1 MSHALPE
8 LLAPAGSLDALLAAV
23 AAGADAVY
31 CGVGAFNARAAAD
44 DISWADFGPACVVAH
59 ARGVRV
65 YVTLNVYLREG
76 DLDRAV
82 ACARRAAALGADA
95 FIVADAGL
103 ARALAVALPGVELHL
118 STQAGVTGPAGVRL
132 VRRELGVERLC
143 CARELSLDEL
153 GELARAGGEPLGGA
167 APIGIEAFCHGAICI
182 CYSGA
187 CAASA
192 LRRGRSANRGDCTQ
206 PCRLPYALVD
216 EAGADRAEVVGDRL
230 LCPCDYLSVR
240 HVPELVAAGVSA
252 LKIEGRMKNPD
263 YVHNVVRVYRAVLDA
278 VAAGAELTSA
288 DLDRAQAALGRSFNR
303 GFTDAYLRGRS
314 DASLMSFERAINQGV
329 RVGELVERR
338 REEVVVRF
346 DAAVSAGDTLEI
358 RSTPGPDAP
367 ADVPKRWPL
376 VPCPRDAA
384 PGELLVVHCK
394 RRVEVGSP
402 VHLTASAGVRAE
414 AAAAV
419 ARLRAEFDAL
429 ARGFEPPAGPGEG
442 GAHGSCGE
450 PAAAAV
456 PSGGR
461 AEPEPVGMPAGPG
474 SRPRRMSVTLAVAT
488 PDAARRALA
497 DARVDAVA
505 VAAWRVLEDE
515 GAWSGLIGRLVVILD
530 EAVRVADEG
539 RMSALAASARR
550 AVCRN
555 YGAVELARAAAA
567 PLDVA
572 APLTA
577 AHAAAV
583 AALGEMGAGVVWLP
597 DELTVP
603 EAARAVAASPR
614 GARCGLLVYG
624 VPQLMVCEHCLL
636 TAEGPCAGACAACAR
651 RARTRFLREDG
662 GAQLPVRIDALGR
675 TRIFDARPI
684 DRVDALGELAAAG
697 LTDVLV
703 DASLLD
709 EAETDAVLDRVAEVR
724 A

>member
-31 CGVGAFNARAAAD
+31 CGVGAFNARSAAD
-44 DISWADFGPACVVAH
+44 DISWADFGPACAVAH

-76 DLDRAV
+76 ELARTV

-95 FIVADAGL
+95 FIVADVGL
-103 ARALAVALPGVELHL
+103 ARALAVALPGGELHL

-153 GELARAGGEPLGGA
+153 GDLARAGGEPLDGA
-167 APIGIEAFCHGAICI
+167 APVGIEAFCHGAICI

-192 LRRGRSANRGDCTQ
+192 MRRGRSANRGDCTQ

-216 EAGADRAEVVGDRL
+216 EAGEDRAEVVGDRL
-230 LCPCDYLSVR
+230 LCPRDYLSVR

-252 LKIEGRMKNPD
+252 LKIEGRMKNPA
-263 YVHNVVRVYRAVLDA
+263 YVHNVVRVYRAMLDA
-278 VAAGAELTSA
+278 VAAGAELTPA

-346 DAAVSAGDTLEI
+346 DAAVGAGDTLEI

-402 VHLTASAGVRAE
+402 VHLTARTPARACGRVRRPRARIRAG
-414 AAAAV
+414 
-419 ARLRAEFDAL
+419 
-429 ARGFEPPAGPGEG
+429 G
-442 GAHGSCGE
+442 GA
-450 PAAAAV
+450 
-456 PSGGR
+456 R
-461 AEPEPVGMPAGPG
+461 
-474 SRPRRMSVTLAVAT
+474 
-488 PDAARRALA
+488 
-497 DARVDAVA
+497 
-505 VAAWRVLEDE
+505 
-515 GAWSGLIGRLVVILD
+515 
-530 EAVRVADEG
+530 
-539 RMSALAASARR
+539 
-550 AVCRN
+550 
-555 YGAVELARAAAA
+555 
-567 PLDVA
+567 
-572 APLTA
+572 
-577 AHAAAV
+577 
-583 AALGEMGAGVVWLP
+583 
-597 DELTVP
+597 
-603 EAARAVAASPR
+603 
-614 GARCGLLVYG
+614 
-624 VPQLMVCEHCLL
+624 
-636 TAEGPCAGACAACAR
+636 
-651 RARTRFLREDG
+651 
-662 GAQLPVRIDALGR
+662 
-675 TRIFDARPI
+675 
-684 DRVDALGELAAAG
+684 
-697 LTDVLV
+697 
-703 DASLLD
+703 
-709 EAETDAVLDRVAEVR
+709 
-724 A
+724 